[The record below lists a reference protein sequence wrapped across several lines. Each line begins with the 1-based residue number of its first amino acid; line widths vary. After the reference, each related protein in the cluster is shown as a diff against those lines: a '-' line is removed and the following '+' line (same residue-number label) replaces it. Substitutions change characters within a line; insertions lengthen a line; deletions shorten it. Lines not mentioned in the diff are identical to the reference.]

1 MARFILLILLSIFLL
16 PIMQNTANAQSITS
30 QNGSTNKSTLAS
42 TPNNFM
48 NNSNTLAGQG
58 GLLQNNP
65 GYAIYIPGTGFLK
78 NTTNNSG
85 NASLNNVTKGAGQAS
100 IDARLSM
107 SNDSDKGGLLQNNPG
122 YAIYIPG
129 TDFLKNTTNNSGNA
143 SNTQSNTAINPN
155 NINATLGNGS
165 Q

>member
-30 QNGSTNKSTLAS
+30 QNGSSNKSTLAS

-58 GLLQNNP
+58 RLLQNNP

-85 NASLNNVTKGAGQAS
+85 NAS
-100 IDARLSM
+100 
-107 SNDSDKGGLLQNNPG
+107 
-122 YAIYIPG
+122 
-129 TDFLKNTTNNSGNA
+129 
-143 SNTQSNTAINPN
+143 NTQSNAAINPN